1 MAETKN
7 ITVAANKEAANLQV
21 LFAKMKNVYFNNKQI
36 VSKTLDGTFTTPYD
50 VINAVECDLELPVLE
65 DGVTLNT
72 GEPDVTEVKLT
83 TGAIW
88 VSRANKGD
96 SDISFQVASIAGEI
110 NDLFLTKK
118 TTSGISSVSI
128 QGLDGTFAGDSYS
141 LDVNKVTGSLIMT
154 DDNRQT
160 VIVLTNVEMYGGLVA
175 GDSDNPAYFN
185 VTVTPKD
192 NLEGAAIMI
201 LHKTA

>member
-1 MAETKN
+1 MAETAKK
-7 ITVAANKEAANLQV
+7 ITVASGKEAPNLQT
-21 LFAKMKNVYFNNKQI
+21 LFAKMKNVYYNATPITKA
-36 VSKTLDGTFTTPYD
+36 SLEGTG
-50 VINAVECDLELPVLE
+50 VECELEFPVLS

-72 GEPDVTEVKLT
+72 GNPDVTEIKLT

-88 VSRANKGD
+88 VSRADKGD

-118 TTSGISSVSI
+118 DAASVSGISI

-141 LDVNKVTGSLIMT
+141 LDVNKVTGSLVMT

-160 VIVLTNVEMYGGLVA
+160 VLILTNVEMYGGLTA
-175 GDSDNPAYFN
+175 GDGDNPAYFD

-192 NLEGAAIMI
+192 NTDGAAIII
-201 LHKTA
+201 LHKAA

>member
-1 MAETKN
+1 MAETAKK
-7 ITVAANKEAANLQV
+7 ITVQSGKEAANLQT
-21 LFAKMKNVYFNNKQI
+21 LFAKMKNVYYNSDPITAN
-36 VSKTLDGTFTTPYD
+36 SL
-50 VINAVECDLELPVLE
+50 NATGVECELELPVLE

-72 GEPDVTEVKLT
+72 GEPDVTEIKLT

-96 SDISFQVASIAGEI
+96 SDISFQVASIDGAI

-118 TTSGISSVSI
+118 AAASVSGITVA
-128 QGLDGTFAGDSYS
+128 GLDGNFAGDSYS

-154 DDNRQT
+154 DDNKQT
-160 VIVLTNVEMYGGLVA
+160 VLILTNVEMYGGLVA

-192 NLEGAAIMI
+192 NTDGAAIMI